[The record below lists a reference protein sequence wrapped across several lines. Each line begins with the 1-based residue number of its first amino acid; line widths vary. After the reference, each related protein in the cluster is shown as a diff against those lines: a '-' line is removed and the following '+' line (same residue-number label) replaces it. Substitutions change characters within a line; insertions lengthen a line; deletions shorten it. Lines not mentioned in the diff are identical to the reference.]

1 MIFGDPSKFAVCF
14 DIVDDWSTPTF
25 KNGLLNI
32 YVNFLLLGNRKNT
45 SHDLGTNL
53 AQMRNCVKR
62 HEQSK
67 ALSATVLSKSNSD
80 IYAYLYEYTFPKH
93 SDERDGSLEYLAA
106 PYSVCDEE
114 DDLFLI
120 TDGKNERLFCGSKKN
135 FTTAVSLPLG
145 FYAGVVELAS
155 NSLTNFTEVKQGT
168 PQK

>member
-53 AQMRNCVKR
+53 AQMQNCVER

-67 ALSATVLSKSNSD
+67 PFPIEMLSKSNSD
-80 IYAYLYEYTFPKH
+80 IYAYLYEYTFPRL

-106 PYSVCDEE
+106 PYSVSDED

-120 TDGKNERLFCGSKKN
+120 TYGQNERLFCGSKKN
-135 FTTAVSLPLG
+135 FTTAVSLPRG
-145 FYAGVVELAS
+145 FYAGVVKLAS
-155 NSLTNFTEVKQGT
+155 TSLKNLTEIKQGT
-168 PQK
+168 PRE